1 MRSTSHLALASVW
14 LAMIVS
20 LPATSS
26 AQTATGQITGTVRD
40 STGAVMSDVKVSV
53 TNQQTGLTRQ
63 TTTGDNGDY
72 VIPLLPVGV
81 YVVTGEKAGFKLA
94 VNSDVALT
102 VDQIQRVDI
111 VLDAGNVTETV
122 EVQASAQVLDTG
134 SASVGHTITEKQV
147 TDLPLNGRN
156 FLQLLF
162 LGAGAV
168 ETAGEQGGMRQGV
181 GNAISIMGARPTS
194 NNFMIDG
201 TANIDTS
208 IGTPAA
214 VLSVDAIQ
222 EFKEQT
228 TTYSAEY
235 GFSSNQI
242 NLVSKTGTNVFHGTG
257 FGFFR
262 NDGWDAR
269 NFFDDKTTEAPKLDQ
284 KQFGFVV
291 GGPVM
296 LPGYNGRNRTFFL
309 VNYEG
314 TRIDRGATSFYTVP
328 TQQELTGRFDTTIID
343 PLTGQPFPNNTI
355 PQSRFSQLA
364 QLAIRNNWFP
374 APNSTAAQGN
384 FQDVRTFP
392 QVQDQFTIRGDQDLA
407 KLGRVFVRYT
417 NTSYENTATSNMIAA
432 GDRVFAQDTK
442 NWQVSHSWPIR
453 NTVVNQF
460 RMGHVEARADQHGIP
475 CPQADVDFLDVTGV
489 FTNVPDDQ
497 RECPSIGMNGYAG
510 TGGAINAYTA
520 SNQPMWDISNTTTW
534 VKGSHTLNFGFN
546 YRRWW
551 LQRDLATGFLGN
563 YAYNV
568 GFTGNVV
575 ADMLLGYYSGVG
587 VFQPA
592 AYSVPGAAGNPREFN
607 FQYFAPYFQDDW
619 RVSSKLTV
627 NLGLRWDYRNVPYET
642 NDRMAWRNVDFA
654 PGGLLVADQSLVDG
668 GIVDGAYYQYAGR
681 RSPENPDRFKA
692 FAPRFGFAW
701 RPIGEQ
707 TVIRG
712 GYGVFFDSAEGRE
725 IDGAADVYPYVSR
738 GNYTQSVG
746 QPTPLQTSDA
756 LFPSFAAPG
765 VATPAANTFLAVS
778 QSPLPRNPYVQ
789 QWSLGVQR
797 EVFPRTSHGDQ
808 LHRHAR
814 FQSAD
819 AAEHR
824 AGAPVRPGQP
834 AVGRRAE
841 AVPELRHLHRQQLE
855 RPVELQR
862 AEHQARASVRQLDPD
877 VRVYVGEEHRLEVGR
892 RRHRRQRVQRM
903 AGLPQ
908 QPRPGARLRPVGLRR
923 RPSARRQLRLQPAVR
938 QRGEV
943 RLRCDRREERRGRR
957 LAGERHLYLAARV
970 PADDH
975 GRGRR
980 RSQRHVRHQPRRSG
994 RRSEQRRAD
1003 GDPVVQRGRLRA
1015 AGGRR
1020 ARQSRAQYRTRTRR
1034 EQPGFRPV
1042 QELRDLPRCPGPV
1055 QVRVVQLL
1063 QPYAV
1068 RQREHEPLG
1077 RQLRRGDVGAS
1088 GPHQPAGY
1096 EVDLLSQGCQRKLP
1110 TSNTQL
1116 PRNPATAGAR
1126 ILGSWELGVG
1136 S

>member
-1 MRSTSHLALASVW
+1 MRSSSQLALASVW

-40 STGAVMSDVKVSV
+40 STGAVMSDVKVAV

-81 YVVTGEKAGFKLA
+81 YVVTGEQAGFKLA

-168 ETAGEQGGMRQGV
+168 ETSGEQGGMRQGV

-208 IGTPAA
+208 VGTPAA

-242 NLVSKTGTNVFHGTG
+242 NLVSKTGTNAFHGTG

-343 PLTGQPFPNNTI
+343 PAHRPAVSEQHHSAVAILEARAAGHPEQLVPGAEHHGRAGQLPGRADLPAG
-355 PQSRFSQLA
+355 PGPVHDSRGPGPREARPRVRPLHRHQLREHGDLEPDRRRRPRVRPGHAELAGVA
-364 QLAIRNNWFP
+364 QLADPEHARQPVPHGPRRGASRP
-374 APNSTAAQGN
+374 ARDP
-384 FQDVRTFP
+384 
-392 QVQDQFTIRGDQDLA
+392 
-407 KLGRVFVRYT
+407 
-417 NTSYENTATSNMIAA
+417 
-432 GDRVFAQDTK
+432 
-442 NWQVSHSWPIR
+442 VS
-453 NTVVNQF
+453 
-460 RMGHVEARADQHGIP
+460 
-475 CPQADVDFLDVTGV
+475 QADIDFLDVTGV

-497 RECPSIGMNGYAG
+497 RECPSIGMDGYAG
-510 TGGAINAYTA
+510 TGGAVNAYTA

-642 NDRMAWRNVDFA
+642 NNRMAWRNVDFA
-654 PGGLLVADQSLVDG
+654 PGGLLVADQALVDG

-701 RPIGEQ
+701 RPIGER

-746 QPTPLQTSDA
+746 QPTPLQTSDT

-765 VATPAANTFLAVS
+765 VATPAANTFLAVK

-797 EVFPRTSHGDQ
+797 EVLPRTSW
-808 LHRHAR
+808 
-814 FQSAD
+814 S
-819 AAEHR
+819 
-824 AGAPVRPGQP
+824 
-834 AVGRRAE
+834 
-841 AVPELRHLHRQQLE
+841 
-855 RPVELQR
+855 
-862 AEHQARASVRQLDPD
+862 STT
-877 VRVYVGEEHRLEVGR
+877 
-892 RRHRRQRVQRM
+892 
-903 AGLPQ
+903 
-908 QPRPGARLRPVGLRR
+908 
-923 RPSARRQLRLQPAVR
+923 SAR
-938 QRGEV
+938 
-943 RLRCDRREERRGRR
+943 
-957 LAGERHLYLAARV
+957 
-970 PADDH
+970 
-975 GRGRR
+975 
-980 RSQRHVRHQPRRSG
+980 
-994 RRSEQRRAD
+994 
-1003 GDPVVQRGRLRA
+1003 
-1015 AGGRR
+1015 
-1020 ARQSRAQYRTRTRR
+1020 T
-1034 EQPGFRPV
+1034 
-1042 QELRDLPRCPGPV
+1042 GPI
-1055 QVRVVQLL
+1055 
-1063 QPYAV
+1063 
-1068 RQREHEPLG
+1068 
-1077 RQLRRGDVGAS
+1077 
-1088 GPHQPAGY
+1088 
-1096 EVDLLSQGCQRKLP
+1096 C
-1110 TSNTQL
+1110 
-1116 PRNPATAGAR
+1116 
-1126 ILGSWELGVG
+1126 
-1136 S
+1136 